1 MLTAYSWDIVS
12 KARQEALSAIDR
24 GMVRIRR
31 SQGRRTVGRQLQ
43 KELGRRLNLSHIFV
57 ADALAEIAES
67 GDPQAS
73 VGQVGETLG
82 IDPSRASR
90 MTAGAIRAGL
100 VKRIASQQDG
110 RRSELQL
117 TGQGRGALAT
127 VRRFRMKFFAR
138 LTAEWPD
145 RDCAD
150 FARLL
155 TRFTET
161 MAHDPSRAGFR
172 KNPRS
177 KGEKS

>member
-1 MLTAYSWDIVS
+1 MS
-12 KARQEALSAIDR
+12 KTRQEALSAIDR

-31 SQGRRTVGRQLQ
+31 SQGRRTVGRQMQ

-67 GDPQAS
+67 GDARAS
-73 VGQVGETLG
+73 VGQVGEMLG

-90 MTAGAIRAGL
+90 MTAGAVRAGL
-100 VKRIASQQDG
+100 VNRIASQQDG

-117 TGQGRGALAT
+117 TGKGRRVLAM
-127 VRRFRMKFFAR
+127 VRRFRLKFFAR

-155 TRFTET
+155 TRFTEP
-161 MAHDPSRAGFR
+161 MAQDASRPGFR
-172 KNPRS
+172 KNPGVES
-177 KGEKS
+177 E